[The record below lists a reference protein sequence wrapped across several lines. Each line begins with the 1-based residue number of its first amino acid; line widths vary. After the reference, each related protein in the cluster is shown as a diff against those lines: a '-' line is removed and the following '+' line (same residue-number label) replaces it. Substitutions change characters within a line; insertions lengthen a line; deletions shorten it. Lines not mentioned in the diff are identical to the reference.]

1 LTIPTRRGDSISLSG
16 GTLLY
21 SFRAEY
27 TDQGGRIV
35 LPGELAPSVG
45 AFWDRNE
52 SLMGSLQLVGIRHP
66 AAIANI
72 YPGLLSAGDFH
83 FGLYACVGYY
93 DGFATGLSISWLPLG
108 PGFSAGA
115 QTSQE
120 WP

>member
-1 LTIPTRRGDSISLSG
+1 
-16 GTLLY
+16 
-21 SFRAEY
+21 
-27 TDQGGRIV
+27 
-35 LPGELAPSVG
+35 
-45 AFWDRNE
+45 
-52 SLMGSLQLVGIRHP
+52 MGSLQLVGIRHP